1 MTKKFKKLGHMLLLK
16 YYQKQLNYGGF
27 KAIYTINTAVVW
39 GILPMTVLAAMGIGM
54 ASMPLGLGISF
65 CLSSLIMREER
76 IKVLHVNSKSKLEES
91 ITRIHKVIEE
101 KYP

>member
-1 MTKKFKKLGHMLLLK
+1 MTKKLKRLGHMLLLK

-27 KAIYTINTAVVW
+27 KAICTINTAVLW
-39 GILPMTVLAAMGIGM
+39 GIIPVTVLAAMGIGM

-76 IKVLHVNSKSKLEES
+76 IKVRHVNSKPALEES
-91 ITRIHKVIEE
+91 ITHIHEVVKER
-101 KYP
+101 YP